1 MRINEISGQNFNGKL
16 IYVSKDGKKHVSGL
30 SRRLPHSY
38 QSFKNNVKELL
49 IAEPFDVFISR
60 GKTPLHFNIQSAQA
74 DIKTTPRVVEL
85 IPNEQRIYS
94 PTSYYKNSMDLEDA
108 VYKSIEDFKIGK
120 FEK

>member
-1 MRINEISGQNFNGKL
+1 MRINEISSQNFNGKL
-16 IYVSKDGKKHVSGL
+16 IYVSKDGKKHVSSL

-38 QSFKNNVKELL
+38 QSFKNSVKELL

-60 GKTPLHFNIQSAQA
+60 GKTPLHFNIQTAQA

-85 IPNEQRIYS
+85 IPNDLKIYS
-94 PTSYYKNSMDLEDA
+94 PTSYYKNVEDLENSI
-108 VYKSIEDFKIGK
+108 YKSIDDFKIGK